1 MSSNSTGREQSF
13 SQSEMLLS
21 ITDLD
26 SRIKYAN
33 SEFCKVAGY
42 ELDDL
47 IGKPHN
53 IVRHQD
59 MPKAAFNDLWTYIQQ
74 GKPWMGPVK
83 NRCKNGDYYWV
94 NAYVSPITDSNG
106 KNVEYQS
113 VRTRLTP
120 HVQKRAEK
128 LYTRLN
134 KGETPKS
141 IRFTTDMSMWFQ
153 VFSIIVALLALAVT
167 VFSSAELYF
176 SLPLLFASTL
186 GSAIY
191 IHWRRLYVRV
201 IKDAREVFDNPL
213 MSYIYSGNNDAVGT
227 VQLAIAMQKAEV
239 NAVVGRVSDVS
250 IHVNKDAT
258 AVTDSSSQV
267 SATLNKQRNEIE
279 QVATSI
285 NEMSATVQSLTQTV
299 SDIAQAAEQ
308 GKDTASQGESI
319 VKATVDAIKELS
331 VQLGDVDKV
340 IARLV
345 DGSKSI
351 TSVLTEIS
359 SIADQTNLLALNAAI
374 EAARAGEQGRGFA
387 VVAEEVRA
395 LAMRTQQSTQEINGL
410 LSTLQSDSSDA
421 VVAMT
426 KGNELSENCVELS
439 QQTGDSLQQITEAVM
454 QISNSVTQVATAM
467 EQQSVSAAQV
477 DDNVKRINDF
487 ALVSENNS
495 AEATQLSSH
504 LLDKIAGQQ
513 TLVEQFKR

>member
-1 MSSNSTGREQSF
+1 MSSGREQTF
-13 SQSEMLLS
+13 GQSEMLLS

-33 SEFCKVAGY
+33 PEFCKIAGY

-47 IGKPHN
+47 VGKPHN

-74 GKPWMGPVK
+74 GKSWMGPVK

-106 KNVEYQS
+106 KNTEFQS
-113 VRTRLTP
+113 VRTKLAP
-120 HVQKRAEK
+120 HVQKRADK
-128 LYTRLN
+128 LYARLN

-141 IRFTTDMSMWFQ
+141 VRFTTDMSMWFQ
-153 VFSIIVALLALAVT
+153 VFSVIVALLALVVT
-167 VFSSAELYF
+167 VFSGAELYF
-176 SLPLLFASTL
+176 TLPLLFASSL

-201 IKDAREVFDNPL
+201 IKDARGVFNNPL

-239 NAVVGRVSDVS
+239 NAVVGRVTDVS
-250 IHVNKDAT
+250 ISVNKDAA

-267 SATLNKQRNEIE
+267 SATLNEQRNEIE
-279 QVATSI
+279 QVATAI

-299 SDIAQAAEQ
+299 TDIAQAATQ
-308 GKDTASQGESI
+308 GKDTASQGENI
-319 VKATVDAIKELS
+319 VKTTVDAITELS
-331 VQLGDVDKV
+331 VQLGEVDTV

-351 TSVLTEIS
+351 ASVLSEIS

-374 EAARAGEQGRGFA
+374 EAARAGEHGRGFA

-395 LAMRTQQSTQEINGL
+395 LALRTQQSTQEVNNL
-410 LSTLQSDSSDA
+410 LSTLQNDSNSA
-421 VVAMT
+421 VTAMS
-426 KGNELSENCVELS
+426 KGNELSENCVDLS
-439 QQTGDSLQQITEAVM
+439 KQTGTSLQQIIEAVM

-467 EQQSVSAAQV
+467 EQQSVSASQV

-487 ALVSENNS
+487 ALVSESSS
-495 AEATQLSSH
+495 ADATELSSH
-504 LLDKIAGQQ
+504 LLDRIADQQ